1 MIVRPTPPEL
11 MTNTKTRPAS
21 PGDSIARLRTIVG
34 IAGAIYLV
42 WWFVV
47 ELALPGSFNPLAG
60 RLVVVGLSWVLL
72 AASYRIHWFE
82 THLSK
87 LFTAWTCL
95 LVAHYCYLILGNHG
109 DSAWWVGTFVTFAAV
124 SMCMQSRGEVAVFSV
139 FALAC
144 VLVIAAVQGQLT
156 HSIYFPGLVTI
167 LLLANITKRSQV
179 IAHDAM
185 RQAAQADEQRLQL
198 ASIVESSDDAI
209 IASDLND
216 AIQSFNKGAERLFGY
231 AAHEVVGRSISQ
243 LLPEGQLGEEPA
255 LVARLRAGETVTP
268 LETVRRRADGHLVD
282 VSVTMSPIR
291 ESQGQIVGVSWAG
304 RDISERKRAQLQIV
318 RAREAAEAANR
329 ELEAFSFSVAHDLR
343 GPLRSIHGFSHI
355 LLKDYGPVLDAVA
368 QTHLS
373 RVQSSAKLMGRLI
386 DALLELGRISRTDL
400 SLQRVNLSHLASAT
414 AERLREFEPDRAV
427 EFLIDD
433 GLSEQGDST
442 LLGAV
447 LDNLL
452 GNAWKFTRNTLQAR
466 IEVGRTDDNGRS
478 VYYVRDNGVGFDMAH
493 ASKLFGVFQRLHSSE
508 EFEGTGVGLATV
520 QRIIRRHG
528 GDVWA
533 DATVGEGAAFYFTF
547 GQAADSSRETQTR
560 GSG

>member
-1 MIVRPTPPEL
+1 
-11 MTNTKTRPAS
+11 MTDTKMRPAS
-21 PGDSIARLRTIVG
+21 TGDGIARLRTIVG
-34 IAGAIYLV
+34 IAGAIYLA

-47 ELALPGSFNPLAG
+47 ELVLPGSFNPLAG
-60 RLVVVGLSWVLL
+60 RLVVAGLSWVLL

-95 LVAHYCYLILGNHG
+95 LIAHYCYLILGNHG
-109 DSAWWVGTFVTFAAV
+109 DSTWWVGTFVTFAAV
-124 SMCMQSRGEVAVFSV
+124 SMCMQSRGEVAAFSV

-144 VLVIAAVQGQLT
+144 VLAVAAVQGQLA
-156 HSIYFPGLVTI
+156 HSIYVPGLATI
-167 LLLANITKRSQV
+167 LLLANITKHSQV

-185 RQAAQADEQRLQL
+185 RRAAHADEQRLQL

-231 AAHEVVGRSISQ
+231 AAQDVVGRSISQ
-243 LLPEGQLGEEPA
+243 LLPEGQPGEEPA
-255 LVARLRAGETVTP
+255 LVARLCTGETVAP
-268 LETVRRRADGHLVD
+268 FETVRRRADGHLVD

-343 GPLRSIHGFSHI
+343 APLRSINGFSHI
-355 LLKDYGPVLDAVA
+355 LLEDYGPALDAVA
-368 QTHLS
+368 QTHLI
-373 RVQSSAKLMGRLI
+373 RVQNSANLMGRLI
-386 DALLELGRISRTDL
+386 DALLDLGRISRTDI
-400 SLQRVNLSHLASAT
+400 SLQRVDLSQLASAT
-414 AERLREFEPDRAV
+414 AERLKEFEPARTV
-427 EFLIDD
+427 EFVIDD
-433 GLSEQGDST
+433 GLSEQGDGT

-452 GNAWKFTRNTLQAR
+452 GNAWKFTRDKPKAR
-466 IEVGRTDDNGRS
+466 IEVGRTDDNGRT
-478 VYYVRDNGVGFDMAH
+478 VYHVRDNGVGFDMAY
-493 ASKLFGVFQRLHSSE
+493 ASKLFGVFQRLHSNE
-508 EFEGTGVGLATV
+508 QFEGTGVGLATV
-520 QRIIRRHG
+520 QRIIQRHG

-533 DATVGEGAAFYFTF
+533 EGKVGEGASFYFTF
-547 GQAADSSRETQTR
+547 GQAADSSR
-560 GSG
+560 